1 VEAYLDSFE
10 WIVAACL
17 ERQGFWTMTS
27 VTVNLSKAEK
37 RRIGLPT
44 SPRWELDVVA
54 YRAANNELLVM
65 ECKSFLDSIGVRC
78 ATFEGKNSRDA
89 KRYKLFLNPS
99 IRRVVLRRLALDF
112 VKDKR
117 CRPKPKVTLGLA
129 AGKLF
134 GDERRLRALFDRK
147 GWRLIG
153 PGELADDLAGLP
165 QAGYQNDVAS
175 LVAKLL
181 DQRATPSS
189 RSRRAVASTRFT
201 SRARKTQSGGFFGAR
216 PSSTP

>member
-1 VEAYLDSFE
+1 MDSFE
-10 WIVAACL
+10 WIVASSL

-37 RRIGLPT
+37 RRIRRPT

-65 ECKSFLDSIGVRC
+65 ECKSFLDSVGVRC

-89 KRYKLFLNPS
+89 KRYKLFLDPAL
-99 IRRVVLRRLALDF
+99 RRVVLTRLTLDF
-112 VKDKR
+112 VREKR
-117 CRPKPKVTLGLA
+117 CRPRPKVTLGLA
-129 AGKLF
+129 AGRVF
-134 GDERRLRALFDRK
+134 GDEGQLRALFDRR

-165 QAGYQNDVAS
+165 QAGYQDDVAS

-181 DQRATPSS
+181 DQRASA
-189 RSRRAVASTRFT
+189 RRTT
-201 SRARKTQSGGFFGAR
+201 SGGFFGAR
-216 PSSTP
+216 SSSTP